1 MSSTSIKTHTL
12 SALLGAAA
20 LAVAAS
26 ATFAADMKDGMKDMP
41 KPMTDMAKPAS
52 EKCFG
57 VAKAAK
63 NDCAAGAH
71 SCAGQ
76 ATKDFDK
83 TSYVLLPAGVCGK
96 LAGGNLAA
104 MTK

>member
-1 MSSTSIKTHTL
+1 MSSSSIKTHTL

-20 LAVAAS
+20 LAVVAS
-26 ATFAADMKDGMKDMP
+26 TAFAADMKEGMKDGMK
-41 KPMTDMAKPAS
+41 DMAKPAS

-57 VAKAAK
+57 VNKAAK

-96 LAGGNLAA
+96 LAGGSVTA
-104 MTK
+104 MAK

>member
-1 MSSTSIKTHTL
+1 MSKISIL
-12 SALLGAAA
+12 SNLLGAAA
-20 LAVAAS
+20 VALVSTA
-26 ATFAADMKDGMKDMP
+26 AMAADQMP
-41 KPMTDMAKPAS
+41 AAAKPAT
-52 EKCFG
+52 EKCYG

-83 TSYVLLPAGVCGK
+83 TSYLLVPVGVCGK
-96 LAGGNLAA
+96 LAGGDLVA
-104 MTK
+104 MAK

>member
-1 MSSTSIKTHTL
+1 MSKISIL
-12 SALLGAAA
+12 SNLLGAAA
-20 LAVAAS
+20 VALVSTA
-26 ATFAADMKDGMKDMP
+26 AMAADQMP
-41 KPMTDMAKPAS
+41 AAAKPAT
-52 EKCFG
+52 EKCYG

-83 TSYVLLPAGVCGK
+83 TSYLLVPVGVCGK
-96 LAGGNLAA
+96 LAGGNLVA
-104 MTK
+104 MAK

>member
-1 MSSTSIKTHTL
+1 MSSTSIKTQSL
-12 SALLGAAA
+12 SALLGVAA
-20 LAVAAS
+20 LAVAAGT
-26 ATFAADMKDGMKDMP
+26 AFAADMKDGAK
-41 KPMTDMAKPAS
+41 DMAKPAS

-104 MTK
+104 MAK

>member
-1 MSSTSIKTHTL
+1 MSTTSIKTNAL
-12 SALLGAAA
+12 SVMLGAAA
-20 LAVAAS
+20 LAVASS
-26 ATFAADMKDGMKDMP
+26 AVFAADMSKD
-41 KPMTDMAKPAS
+41 TMAKPAT

-57 VAKAAK
+57 VNKAAK

-83 TSYVLLPAGVCGK
+83 ASFVAVPVGVCGK
-96 LAGGNLAA
+96 LAGGSLTA
-104 MTK
+104 MAK